1 MSTIVRLGQR
11 ESTNARG
18 PVWYDSTPVCE
29 LGFREFSF
37 VLYSA
42 TPPLQPTT
50 AAPVLRSTWYL
61 GLFVSCLTYTVGS
74 DKQILLSSSRTIL
87 LYYDDNESI
96 DSNACVCG
104 PAVSPAG
111 SSAWSNNE
119 PRRRLGIVQGTEIHS
134 LKNTQCIVLN
144 ARRRTSQNASC
155 APLYCTILSSFYRL
169 VIHTLRTSE
178 YTSGSDNGYSSYHW
192 FNVSFSAHL
201 VGLFRGDWFG
211 CWCFRYFVLRGWFRC
226 FALHFPPRYA
236 FLTRWSFRMAARA
249 QYMWC
254 SSVD

>member
-155 APLYCTILSSFYRL
+155 APLYCTILVLNTHYVQTSTQVDPTMDTVLIIGSTSRSLPIWWGSFAGIGSAVGASVTLSCGVGSAVSPSISRRDMRSSRAGP
-169 VIHTLRTSE
+169 
-178 YTSGSDNGYSSYHW
+178 SGWRQGPSICG
-192 FNVSFSAHL
+192 A
-201 VGLFRGDWFG
+201 
-211 CWCFRYFVLRGWFRC
+211 VL
-226 FALHFPPRYA
+226 
-236 FLTRWSFRMAARA
+236 
-249 QYMWC
+249 
-254 SSVD
+254 